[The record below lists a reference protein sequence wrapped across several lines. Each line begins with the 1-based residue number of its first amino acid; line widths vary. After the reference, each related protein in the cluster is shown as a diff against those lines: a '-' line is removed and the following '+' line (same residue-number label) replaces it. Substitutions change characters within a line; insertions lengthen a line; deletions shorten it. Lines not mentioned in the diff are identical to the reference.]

1 MPLIDSLKNSS
12 QETAKITVWTKF
24 ENTMMYIPPEE
35 RKPEPEPVRKAF
47 TVKKGSKVDA
57 GSFRVKDLKDGV
69 MTVEFDM
76 DYVGRAYGKDG
87 YAVRSYALG
96 GFALYFGLNAVLK
109 LPFPKDFLAQ
119 TTMASFLI
127 RTVRYLIV
135 TFLVIGVYP
144 LVFDKIRFKKAK
156 A

>member
-87 YAVRSYALG
+87 YAVRSYEPGTVFTFNKGEELS
-96 GFALYFGLNAVLK
+96 LNMYGLMDADSSVHIIYE
-109 LPFPKDFLAQ
+109 A
-119 TTMASFLI
+119 
-127 RTVRYLIV
+127 
-135 TFLVIGVYP
+135 
-144 LVFDKIRFKKAK
+144 
-156 A
+156 